1 MADIAWLNYG
11 TYNIQQIKYKTT
23 SNIRIMD
30 KLTKRLILLILVSM
44 VAIALAIIG
53 LQMVISNAFAI
64 SKELGL
70 IVIGLL
76 LMKLGLVIITIYK
89 NYDDK
94 QSVV

>member
-1 MADIAWLNYG
+1 
-11 TYNIQQIKYKTT
+11 
-23 SNIRIMD
+23 MD
-30 KLTKRLILLILVSM
+30 KITKRLILLILVSM
-44 VAIALAIIG
+44 VAISLAIIG

>member
-11 TYNIQQIKYKTT
+11 TYNIQQIRYKTT

-53 LQMVISNAFAI
+53 LQMVISNTFAI

>member
-1 MADIAWLNYG
+1 
-11 TYNIQQIKYKTT
+11 
-23 SNIRIMD
+23 MD

-44 VAIALAIIG
+44 VAITLAIIG

>member
-1 MADIAWLNYG
+1 
-11 TYNIQQIKYKTT
+11 
-23 SNIRIMD
+23 MD

-76 LMKLGLVIITIYK
+76 LMKFGLVIITIYK

>member
-1 MADIAWLNYG
+1 
-11 TYNIQQIKYKTT
+11 
-23 SNIRIMD
+23 MD

-53 LQMVISNAFAI
+53 LQMVISNTFAI

>member
-1 MADIAWLNYG
+1 
-11 TYNIQQIKYKTT
+11 
-23 SNIRIMD
+23 MD
-30 KLTKRLILLILVSM
+30 KLTKRLILLRLVSM

-76 LMKLGLVIITIYK
+76 LMKLGFLIITLYK

>member
-11 TYNIQQIKYKTT
+11 TYNIQQIRYKTT

-76 LMKLGLVIITIYK
+76 LMKLGFLIITLYK

>member
-1 MADIAWLNYG
+1 MN
-11 TYNIQQIKYKTT
+11 
-23 SNIRIMD
+23 

>member
-1 MADIAWLNYG
+1 
-11 TYNIQQIKYKTT
+11 
-23 SNIRIMD
+23 MD
-30 KLTKRLILLILVSM
+30 KLTKRLILLILVSI
-44 VAIALAIIG
+44 VAISLAIIG
-53 LQMVISNAFAI
+53 LQMIISNAFAI

-76 LMKLGLVIITIYK
+76 LMKLGFVIITLYK

>member
-1 MADIAWLNYG
+1 
-11 TYNIQQIKYKTT
+11 
-23 SNIRIMD
+23 MD
-30 KLTKRLILLILVSM
+30 KLTKRLILLILVSI

>member
-1 MADIAWLNYG
+1 
-11 TYNIQQIKYKTT
+11 
-23 SNIRIMD
+23 MD

-44 VAIALAIIG
+44 VAISLAIIG
-53 LQMVISNAFAI
+53 LQMIISNAFAI

-76 LMKLGLVIITIYK
+76 LMKLGFLIITLYK

>member
-11 TYNIQQIKYKTT
+11 TYNIQQIRYKTT
-23 SNIRIMD
+23 NKIRIMD

>member
-1 MADIAWLNYG
+1 
-11 TYNIQQIKYKTT
+11 
-23 SNIRIMD
+23 MD

-44 VAIALAIIG
+44 VAISLAIIG
-53 LQMVISNAFAI
+53 LQMIISNAFAI

-76 LMKLGLVIITIYK
+76 LMKLGLVIITAYK

>member
-1 MADIAWLNYG
+1 
-11 TYNIQQIKYKTT
+11 
-23 SNIRIMD
+23 MD

-44 VAIALAIIG
+44 VSISLAIIG
-53 LQMVISNAFAI
+53 LQMIISNSFTI
-64 SKELGL
+64 SKELWL

-76 LMKLGLVIITIYK
+76 IVKWGLVIITIYK

>member
-11 TYNIQQIKYKTT
+11 IYNIQQIKYKTT

>member
-1 MADIAWLNYG
+1 
-11 TYNIQQIKYKTT
+11 
-23 SNIRIMD
+23 MD

-76 LMKLGLVIITIYK
+76 LMKLGLVIINIYK

>member
-1 MADIAWLNYG
+1 
-11 TYNIQQIKYKTT
+11 
-23 SNIRIMD
+23 MD

-76 LMKLGLVIITIYK
+76 LMKLGLVIITFYK

>member
-1 MADIAWLNYG
+1 
-11 TYNIQQIKYKTT
+11 
-23 SNIRIMD
+23 MD

>member
-1 MADIAWLNYG
+1 
-11 TYNIQQIKYKTT
+11 
-23 SNIRIMD
+23 MD

-94 QSVV
+94 QSVI

>member
-11 TYNIQQIKYKTT
+11 TYNIQQIRYKTT

-44 VAIALAIIG
+44 VAITLAIIG

>member
-1 MADIAWLNYG
+1 
-11 TYNIQQIKYKTT
+11 
-23 SNIRIMD
+23 MD

-44 VAIALAIIG
+44 VAISLAIIG
-53 LQMVISNAFAI
+53 LQMIISNAFAI

>member
-1 MADIAWLNYG
+1 
-11 TYNIQQIKYKTT
+11 
-23 SNIRIMD
+23 MD

-76 LMKLGLVIITIYK
+76 LMKLGLVIITVYK

>member
-1 MADIAWLNYG
+1 
-11 TYNIQQIKYKTT
+11 
-23 SNIRIMD
+23 MD

-64 SKELGL
+64 NKELGL
-70 IVIGLL
+70 IVIGLQ

>member
-1 MADIAWLNYG
+1 
-11 TYNIQQIKYKTT
+11 
-23 SNIRIMD
+23 MD

-76 LMKLGLVIITIYK
+76 LIQLAFGIAAL
-89 NYDDK
+89 YDKHDSK
-94 QSVV
+94 QSVD

>member
-1 MADIAWLNYG
+1 
-11 TYNIQQIKYKTT
+11 
-23 SNIRIMD
+23 MD
-30 KLTKRLILLILVSM
+30 KITKRLILLILVSM

>member
-11 TYNIQQIKYKTT
+11 TYNIQQIRYKTT

-30 KLTKRLILLILVSM
+30 KLTKRLILLILVSI
-44 VAIALAIIG
+44 VAISLAIIG
-53 LQMVISNAFAI
+53 LQMIISNAFAI

-76 LMKLGLVIITIYK
+76 LMKLGFVIITLYK

>member
-11 TYNIQQIKYKTT
+11 TYNIQQIRYKTT

>member
-1 MADIAWLNYG
+1 
-11 TYNIQQIKYKTT
+11 
-23 SNIRIMD
+23 MD

-76 LMKLGLVIITIYK
+76 LMRLGLVIITIYK

>member
-1 MADIAWLNYG
+1 
-11 TYNIQQIKYKTT
+11 
-23 SNIRIMD
+23 MD
-30 KLTKRLILLILVSM
+30 TPKKRLILLILVSM

>member
-1 MADIAWLNYG
+1 
-11 TYNIQQIKYKTT
+11 
-23 SNIRIMD
+23 MD
-30 KLTKRLILLILVSM
+30 KITKRLILLILVSM
-44 VAIALAIIG
+44 VAISLAIIG
-53 LQMVISNAFAI
+53 LQMIISNAFAI

-76 LMKLGLVIITIYK
+76 LMKLGLVIITLYK